1 MTLPRR
7 PLFALAVLPILLAV
21 AGCGVGT
28 PAPAPTG
35 TATPT
40 ATASPSPS
48 GTATPPGEG
57 ESPAPA
63 PDPIEAAA
71 IVVTGAGFRVV
82 GDDGSVLVQGGY
94 DDDAATVAAGFAEA
108 LGADPVVTTTTAAG
122 TGCDADQT
130 MYDFGGIVL
139 RTPGYVG
146 SVGSIEVD
154 VDGSA
159 TTGGVPIE
167 TVGGMRVGAPQASA
181 LAALAPT
188 AELYA
193 LGPLVVGYDRINPE
207 ADEFD
212 GIGMLAEF
220 DGGVLRRFIG
230 IHYFYGDC

>member
-1 MTLPRR
+1 MTISRR
-7 PLFALAVLPILLAV
+7 PLLAFAILPILLAV
-21 AGCGVGT
+21 AGCGGTGT
-28 PAPAPTG
+28 PAPSPSSSA
-35 TATPT
+35 TATP
-40 ATASPSPS
+40 SPSA
-48 GTATPPGEG
+48 TATPPVEG

-63 PDPIEAAA
+63 PDPVEAAA

-82 GDDGSVLVQGGY
+82 GDDGSTLAEGGY
-94 DDDAATVAAGFAEA
+94 DDDAAAVAARFADA
-108 LGADPVVTTTTAAG
+108 LGADPVVTTTTAVD

-130 MYDFGGIVL
+130 MYDFGGVVL

-154 VDGSA
+154 VDGPA
-159 TTGGVPIE
+159 TTDGVPIE
-167 TVGGMRVGAPQASA
+167 TVGGVRVGAAQASA

-188 AELYA
+188 VEVYA
-193 LGPLVVGYDRINPE
+193 LGPLVVGYERINPE